1 MRGETICNNGQ
12 SGAAYNPNTGKAAVS
27 QTNENGVK
35 TFQTDTG
42 GEAKYNPNTGRGAVS
57 QTNQN
62 GVKTTHTTGGS
73 EAKTKNGKGV
83 ATGPK
88 GTTCA
93 KGKYNSGCNYER
105 SALGYA
111 AEAGTQFGHDQDQQN
126 ALHCLSRGISSN
138 RMWN

>member
-1 MRGETICNNGQ
+1 MRIKGLLMMACMLFASGLYADDCYKNLRGETICNNGQ

-35 TFQTDTG
+35 AVQTNTG

-62 GVKTTHTTGGS
+62 GVKTTHTSSGG
-73 EAKTKNGKGV
+73 EATTKNGKGV
-83 ATGPK
+83 AQGPK

-93 KGKYNSGCNYER
+93 KGKYNEGCN
-105 SALGYA
+105 
-111 AEAGTQFGHDQDQQN
+111 
-126 ALHCLSRGISSN
+126 
-138 RMWN
+138 

>member
-1 MRGETICNNGQ
+1 MRFKALLMLACMLFASGLYADDCYKNLRGETICSNGQ

-27 QTNENGVK
+27 QTGEYGEK
-35 TFQTDTG
+35 TVQTNTG

-57 QTNQN
+57 QTNSN
-62 GVKTTHTTGGS
+62 GVKTTHTTGGG

-93 KGKYNSGCNYER
+93 KGKYNSGCN
-105 SALGYA
+105 
-111 AEAGTQFGHDQDQQN
+111 
-126 ALHCLSRGISSN
+126 
-138 RMWN
+138 